1 MGADSGRRDEG
12 SVKTEIIDPAHDWP
26 ATDSRLNYT
35 EALAEIRRRKLLAGE
50 VEPVNDEEREMV
62 K

>member
-1 MGADSGRRDEG
+1 
-12 SVKTEIIDPAHDWP
+12 VKTEIIDPAHDWP